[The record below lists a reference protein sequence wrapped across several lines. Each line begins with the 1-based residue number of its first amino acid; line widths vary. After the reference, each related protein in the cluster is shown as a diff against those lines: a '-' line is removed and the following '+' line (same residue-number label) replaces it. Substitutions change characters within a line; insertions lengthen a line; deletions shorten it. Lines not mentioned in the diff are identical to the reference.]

1 MDITIGPNMTMSEE
15 RKGSYGNDMDAE
27 MVADPDNEMADAEIE
42 DTDNE
47 MEDHENEMLVPQD
60 DEEVDDDGNVVD
72 MAILRAMLHH
82 FQGDDKLLKEYMCA
96 LMACTTK
103 SSPCARHCRHEQNFH
118 PIFSPREGLCRR
130 TSRASDRYVSW

>member
-1 MDITIGPNMTMSEE
+1 
-15 RKGSYGNDMDAE
+15 
-27 MVADPDNEMADAEIE
+27 MADAEIE

-72 MAILRAMLHH
+72 MANLRAMLHH

-118 PIFSPREGLCRR
+118 PIFFPGGRPLQTYTKGVRPL
-130 TSRASDRYVSW
+130 YVMVEWRIIMPW